1 MNKTLQKFLKYLTLF
16 SYKFGRFP
24 AVEKLAVI
32 PHGSIPFFVRTEDI
46 LSPFELYEFLN
57 QIDAHVLVCAQFL
70 PALNIHL
77 GGEIFQK
84 M

>member
-32 PHGSIPFFVRTEDI
+32 PHGSILFFVRTEDI

-57 QIDAHVLVCAQFL
+57 QIDAHGLVCAQFL